1 MQMRPT
7 LIREAERLYDTSADK
22 WVRDEPR
29 MMSDFVVRPYI
40 LEECRPK
47 AEHGD
52 CLDLGCGEG
61 YFTRML
67 ARAGARSIVGS
78 DVSTEMITRAKR
90 TEAQHPL
97 HIQYFVASITEE
109 QPVKPQ
115 AFDVVSAV
123 HVINYLDFEHTL
135 IAFRNVR
142 RYLRPDGW
150 FVFSVPHPF
159 LVHHSERKS
168 LFFFERPDGDYY
180 SDRDRKSMGKVA
192 RIDGEYC
199 DVLYYHKT
207 FEDYVRLLAQAGFG
221 GVRSIRELGVTAAH
235 IERHPAFFRGQENH
249 PFFAVFTVS
258 AS

>member
-1 MQMRPT
+1 MRPT
-7 LIREAERLYDTSADK
+7 LIQEAERLYDTTADK

-29 MMSDFVVRPYI
+29 LMSDFIARPSI

-47 AEHGD
+47 AAQGD

-78 DVSTEMITRAKR
+78 DVSTAMITRAR
-90 TEAQHPL
+90 RAEAQHPL
-97 HIQYFVASITEE
+97 HITYFVASITEA
-109 QPVKPQ
+109 QPVALQ
-115 AFDVVSAV
+115 AFDLVSAV

-135 IAFRNVR
+135 MAFRNVQ

-159 LVHHSERKS
+159 LVHHSQRKAS
-168 LFFFERPDGDYY
+168 FFFERPAGDYY
-180 SDRDRKSMGKVA
+180 SDRDGKFMGKVA

-207 FEDYVRLLAQAGFG
+207 FEDYLRLLEQAGFG
-221 GVRSIRELGVTAAH
+221 SVRRIRELYVTAAH
-235 IERHPAFFRGQENH
+235 VAHHPALFRGQENH

-258 AS
+258 VS